1 MKLMQF
7 WCKSVLLP
15 ALCALLAA
23 GPPPAELAKMD
34 EPPF

>member
-23 GPPPAELAKMD
+23 GPARAELMARFKAA
-34 EPPF
+34 